1 MDIRKANASVLS
13 SNICLGADS
22 VLQLLKNYCR
32 TDSGVRTSITVGI
45 IGYPNVGKSS
55 IINSLK
61 RSRAVGVSSTAG
73 FTRAIQVWLIDSI
86 DVKEIQI
93 DRNISLLDCPGII
106 FNNNN
111 SSYLLRNCVDVH
123 VIIDQLFDII
133 GDWRS
138 WRYCGTYDE
147 VSFIQF
153 FVSPILL
160 SDSEFLFWYSWL
172 FW

>member
-73 FTRAIQVWLIDSI
+73 FTRAIQV
-86 DVKEIQI
+86 
-93 DRNISLLDCPGII
+93 
-106 FNNNN
+106 
-111 SSYLLRNCVDVH
+111 
-123 VIIDQLFDII
+123 
-133 GDWRS
+133 
-138 WRYCGTYDE
+138 
-147 VSFIQF
+147 
-153 FVSPILL
+153 
-160 SDSEFLFWYSWL
+160 
-172 FW
+172 